1 MSISKVILISGPAGS
16 GKSTTASKLV
26 ELYEQRGTRAFIS
39 KFAAPLYAMHDAAL
53 AVAKTYSIPV
63 LPKER
68 ELLQLLGTDWGRATK
83 GENVWVNAALSS
95 LEKADGQTTTP
106 TIVIF
111 DDVRFENE
119 VSGFIERLGEK
130 VFTVRLSCSQESLSA
145 RSVVGGTSM
154 RNHPSEH
161 GLDDYAEKG
170 LFNLYLD
177 TSDLSPY
184 EVAVTIRREMYEY

>member
-1 MSISKVILISGPAGS
+1 MTISKVILISGPAGS

-26 ELYEQRGTRAFIS
+26 ELYEQRGTRAFIA

-53 AVAKTYSIPV
+53 AVARSYSIPV

-83 GENVWVNAALSS
+83 GDNVWVNAALSA
-95 LEKADGQTTTP
+95 LEKVDGQSTTP
-106 TIVIF
+106 TIAIF

-119 VSGFIERLGEK
+119 VTGFIRQLGDK
-130 VFTVRLSCSQESLSA
+130 VFTVRLTCSEEAMSLRDVA
-145 RSVVGGTSM
+145 GTAAM

-161 GLDDYAEKG
+161 GLDSYAEKN

-177 TSDLSPY
+177 TSDLSPF
-184 EVAVTIRREMYEY
+184 ETAVTIRRELYEY